1 MPLTEHMFYVIYQ
14 GYNLKS
20 GMVSTFYEYPGWWS
34 KKLKEL
40 LSHTVFSAMRDRMV
54 ENMGK
59 HPP

>member
-1 MPLTEHMFYVIYQ
+1 MFYVIYQ